1 MIAKIARIRT
11 EEDYEAALARI
22 YEIFHA
28 KIGTLDGDERDALLD
43 LVEVY
48 ENERYPIPNPSDPIA
63 AIEFE
68 MDQRGLSVDDLAAH
82 VGGAAEAKAVLS
94 GKREITTPMAMVLHK
109 RLGISLDTLIG
120 NRRQAV
126 VGD

>member
-1 MIAKIARIRT
+1 MLTKIAQIRT
-11 EEDYEAALARI
+11 KEDYEAALARI

-28 KIGTLDGDERDALLD
+28 EIGSPDGDERDALLD

-48 ENERYPIPNPSDPIA
+48 ENERYPLPDPTDPIA

-68 MDQRGLSVDDLAAH
+68 MDQRGLSAEDLAAH
-82 VGGAAEAKAVLS
+82 VGIGAELEAVLS
-94 GKREITTPMAMVLHK
+94 GKREITMPMAMALHN

-120 NRRQAV
+120 KRRQAV

>member
-1 MIAKIARIRT
+1 MLTKIAQIRT

-28 KIGTLDGDERDALLD
+28 EIGSPDGDERDALLD

-48 ENERYPIPNPSDPIA
+48 ENERYPIPDPSDSIA
-63 AIEFE
+63 AIKFE
-68 MDQRGLSVDDLAAH
+68 MDQRGLSVDDLAAY
-82 VGGAAEAKAVLS
+82 VGDATEVKAVLS
-94 GKREITTPMAMVLHK
+94 GKREITMPMAMALHN

-120 NRRQAV
+120 KRRQAV